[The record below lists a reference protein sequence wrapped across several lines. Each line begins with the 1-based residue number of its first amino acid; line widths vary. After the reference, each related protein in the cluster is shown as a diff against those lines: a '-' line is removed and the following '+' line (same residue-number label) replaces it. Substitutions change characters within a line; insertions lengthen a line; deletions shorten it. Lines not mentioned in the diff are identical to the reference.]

1 MCVVLRACVHGCAC
15 ICTQANMHMCVHKSA
30 KVKSWCWCLP
40 LLLSTLVFLDRLS
53 HCDQSSP
60 IWLDWLF
67 IEFQGSSYL
76 CLPNARIRT
85 VYTVVSGFSSF
96 LKTWML
102 MISKHK
108 SSGCVASILLIVTSL
123 LWFLPMLINLAGS
136 LLWFLPT
143 TIHSV
148 CSWTS
153 HKWNQTIYTFICDF
167 PIHRFL
173 PLIHGA
179 ACIRRLWLFLSKW

>member
-1 MCVVLRACVHGCAC
+1 MISLCAC
-15 ICTQANMHMCVHKSA
+15 CFAGMCSWMCMHMHAGKHAHVCTQDQKLMLVSSSIAIHLGFLRQALSLRPELTDLIRLAVHWVPGILLSLPA
-30 KVKSWCWCLP
+30 QCQELCIRWCLA
-40 LLLSTLVFLDRLS
+40 FL
-53 HCDQSSP
+53 
-60 IWLDWLF
+60 
-67 IEFQGSSYL
+67 
-76 CLPNARIRT
+76 
-85 VYTVVSGFSSF
+85 SSF
-96 LKTWML
+96 LKTRML
-102 MISKHK
+102 ISKHK

-153 HKWNQTIYTFICDF
+153 HKWNQTIYTFISDF

-173 PLIHGA
+173 PLIHVA
-179 ACIRRLWLFLSKW
+179 ACIRRLFVTFT